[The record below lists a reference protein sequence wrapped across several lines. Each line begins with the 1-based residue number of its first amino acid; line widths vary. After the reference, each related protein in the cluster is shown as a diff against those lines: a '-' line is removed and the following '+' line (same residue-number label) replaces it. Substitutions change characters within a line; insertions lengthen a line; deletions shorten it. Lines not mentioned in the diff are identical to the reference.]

1 VENEVFLSLVEQSNA
16 LVIEQEEKR

>member
-1 VENEVFLSLVEQSNA
+1 VENEVFLSLAEQSNA